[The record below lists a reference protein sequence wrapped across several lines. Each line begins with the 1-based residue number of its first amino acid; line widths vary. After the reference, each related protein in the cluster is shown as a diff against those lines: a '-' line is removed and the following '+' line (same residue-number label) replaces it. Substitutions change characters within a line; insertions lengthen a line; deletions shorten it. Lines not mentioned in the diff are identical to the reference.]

1 MARTNALFLILL
13 TSIFISTTSTAALA
27 PSLHPSP
34 PSLFANILST
44 LGFQDLS
51 AATAHANLS
60 IATPTTI
67 FAPTDSSLLTCPSCS
82 IPLLLQ
88 EHSLPGL
95 YPLHFLRT
103 LAFGTK
109 IETFA
114 PNRCLTITSSPSATS
129 FATKKVFINGV
140 EITKPD
146 LFNNGLLIIHGLQG
160 FISHLSPLSCSVE
173 RMTTL
178 SFPQHPPST
187 AAFFMMRLMLKDS
200 MMRLRISG
208 YSVLAL
214 AMRVKYPELSDLK
227 FMTLFALDDSSIFA
241 GGSGHSYVADIG
253 FHVVPNRLLM
263 AADLASLP
271 KGTELP
277 TMEKGQSLVITTAGG
292 GGPLAPMRINYMKI
306 KDFDMVYNKKIVVH
320 GLSMPFPRLN
330 PMPETG
336 FTQTEKS
343 RIGVSENGE
352 VFDMMAPLPAG
363 IFSAVDINNNHGL

>member
-1 MARTNALFLILL
+1 MASTATLFFILL
-13 TSIFISTTSTAALA
+13 SSVFISTTSIAALA
-27 PSLHPSP
+27 PSLQPSP
-34 PSLFANILST
+34 HSLFATILSN

-51 AATAHANLS
+51 SATADANLS

-67 FAPTDSSLLTCPSCS
+67 FATTDSSLLTCPSCS

-114 PNRCLTITSSPSATS
+114 PNRCLTITSTHSATS

-160 FISHLSPLSCSVE
+160 FISHLSPLSCRVE
-173 RMTTL
+173 RMTSL
-178 SFPQHPPST
+178 SYPRNLPPI
-187 AAFFMMRLMLKDS
+187 AAFVMMRLMLKDA

-227 FMTLFALDDSSIFA
+227 SMTLFALDDSSIFA
-241 GGSGHSYVADIG
+241 GGSGHSYVADLG

-263 AADLASLP
+263 AADLVSLP

-277 TMEKGQSLVITTAGG
+277 TMEKGQNLVITTAGG
-292 GGPLAPMRINYMKI
+292 SGRLAPMRINYMKI
-306 KDFDMVYNKKIVVH
+306 KNFDMVHNKKIVVH
-320 GLSMPFPRLN
+320 VLSMPFPRLN
-330 PMPETG
+330 PTG
-336 FTQTEKS
+336 FARTEKS
-343 RIGVSENGE
+343 RLGVSENGE
-352 VFDMMAPLPAG
+352 VFDMIPPLSAG
-363 IFSAVDINNNHGL
+363 ISSTVDDINNHGGV